1 MKKTNNNFK
10 AVNNFSPPAQE
21 AMRKEYEKYND
32 IRHNIVNEIKE
43 YVEKLLIESNSN
55 PVVSG
60 RIKNFSSYYEKYL
73 RLLKGDVKDP
83 IITDLLGIRIIC
95 PFIEDLSVIEEIIK
109 NNFNILETERK
120 GHYNFKEFGYESTH
134 LLIKIPKDIIAKYG
148 NPGTNLVEIQI
159 RTILQDAWAEVEH
172 EIVYKAEFS
181 PFDEPMRRKLAA
193 VNASLSLADI
203 IFQEIR
209 SYQRKFSRELEKRR
223 ESFYNKI
230 EESTDD
236 LLFEDDSLQE
246 APQKKAEPEVRGSP
260 LEPQPSLTTGKWSDE
275 GSPLEPQPSR
285 EYGEGS
291 PLEPQPSRE
300 YGEGSPLETAI
311 FDAGINHIDTD
322 KLSID
327 DLLVNA
333 LSAHNKNQFNEA
345 ISQYSK
351 ILELKPNNEIRS
363 IIYKHRGM
371 ANFACS
377 QYKEAIQDFTYALE
391 LDPKAY
397 KSAYYRGVVY
407 SVVKDYS
414 NAIDDYTLALSINPY
429 QSFCLFRRGQ
439 AYYHIGDYPQALSD
453 CENSLALEPS
463 NKSAVKFKTLIMD
476 KLKM

>member
-1 MKKTNNNFK
+1 MENDAK
-10 AVNNFSPPAQE
+10 ANINFSPPAQE
-21 AMRKEYEKYND
+21 AMRKDYEKYDD
-32 IRHNIVNEIKE
+32 IRHNIVSELKE
-43 YVEKLLIESNSN
+43 CIESLIKDINSN

-60 RIKNFSSYYEKYL
+60 RMKSFTSYYEKYL
-73 RLLKGDVKDP
+73 RLLKNGVKNP
-83 IITDLLGIRIIC
+83 VITDLLGIRIIC

-109 NNFNILETERK
+109 KNFSILETERK

-134 LLIKIPKDIIAKYG
+134 LLSKIPQNIIEKYG
-148 NPGTNLVEIQI
+148 NPGTDILEIQI

-209 SYQRKFSRELEKRR
+209 SYQRKFTMELEKRR

-236 LLFEDDSLQE
+236 LLFTEE
-246 APQKKAEPEVRGSP
+246 PQKKTEPVVFNTGI
-260 LEPQPSLTTGKWSDE
+260 SLV
-275 GSPLEPQPSR
+275 
-285 EYGEGS
+285 
-291 PLEPQPSRE
+291 
-300 YGEGSPLETAI
+300 
-311 FDAGINHIDTD
+311 DTD

-333 LSAHNKNQFNEA
+333 LSAHNQNRFNEA
-345 ISQYSK
+345 INQYSK
-351 ILELKPNNEIRS
+351 ILELKPNNVICS

-377 QYKEAIQDFTYALE
+377 QYSEAIEDFTKSLE
-391 LDPKAY
+391 LDQKAY
-397 KSAYYRGVVY
+397 KAAYYRGVVN
-407 SVVKDYS
+407 SVIKKYS
-414 NAIDDYTLALSINPY
+414 NAIDDYTLALTINPY

-463 NKSAVKFKTLIMD
+463 NKSAVKFKNLLMD

>member
-1 MKKTNNNFK
+1 MKKPRNDVKT
-10 AVNNFSPPAQE
+10 ANNFSPPAQE
-21 AMRKEYEKYND
+21 AMHKEYEKFSE

-43 YVEKLLIESNSN
+43 RIENLLKEINSN
-55 PVVSG
+55 PVISG
-60 RIKNFSSYYEKYL
+60 RIKNFSSYYGKYL
-73 RLLKGDVKDP
+73 RLLKSDVKNP
-83 IITDLLGIRIIC
+83 VITDLLGIRIIC
-95 PFIEDLSVIEEIIK
+95 PFIEDLGVIEEILK

-134 LLIKIPKDIIAKYG
+134 LLIKIPKDIITQHG
-148 NPGTNLVEIQI
+148 NPGIDLIEIQI

-236 LLFEDDSLQE
+236 LLFDDEPPEEASLQE
-246 APQKKAEPEVRGSP
+246 ASFQEISLQEVPQK
-260 LEPQPSLTTGKWSDE
+260 
-275 GSPLEPQPSR
+275 
-285 EYGEGS
+285 
-291 PLEPQPSRE
+291 
-300 YGEGSPLETAI
+300 ETKSEI
-311 FDAGINHIDTD
+311 FETGINQPIDTD

-333 LSAHNKNQFNEA
+333 LSAHNKNQFSEA

-351 ILELKPNNEIRS
+351 ILELKPNNVIRS

-371 ANFACS
+371 AYFACS
-377 QYKEAIQDFTYALE
+377 QYTEAIQDFTYALE

-407 SVVKDYS
+407 SVIKDFS
-414 NAIDDYTLALSINPY
+414 KAIDDYSLALSINPY

-463 NKSAVKFKTLIMD
+463 NKAAVKFKSLIMD

>member
-1 MKKTNNNFK
+1 MRNVVKEK
-10 AVNNFSPPAQE
+10 VNFSPPAQE
-21 AMRKEYEKYND
+21 AMRKEYEKYDD
-32 IRHNIVNEIKE
+32 IRYNIVNDLKIHIEDLLKEIS
-43 YVEKLLIESNSN
+43 VNTN

-60 RIKNFSSYYEKYL
+60 RIKNFASYYAKYL
-73 RLLKGDVKDP
+73 RLLKSDVQNP
-83 IITDLLGIRIIC
+83 VITDLLGIRIIC
-95 PFIEDLSVIEEIIK
+95 PFLEDLSAIEEIVK
-109 NNFNILETERK
+109 NNFTIMETERK

-134 LLIKIPKDIIAKYG
+134 FLIKIPKEILNEHG
-148 NPGTNLVEIQI
+148 NPGTDLVEVQI

-236 LLFEDDSLQE
+236 LLFEEESLQE
-246 APQKKAEPEVRGSP
+246 ASLQKVSQKKIEPSIYN
-260 LEPQPSLTTGKWSDE
+260 TGIA
-275 GSPLEPQPSR
+275 LV
-285 EYGEGS
+285 
-291 PLEPQPSRE
+291 
-300 YGEGSPLETAI
+300 
-311 FDAGINHIDTD
+311 DTD

-333 LSAHNKNQFNEA
+333 LSAHNRNQFNEA

-351 ILELKPNNEIRS
+351 ILELKPNNVIRS

-371 ANFACS
+371 AYFACS
-377 QYKEAIQDFTYALE
+377 QYNEAIQDFTYALE

-397 KSAYYRGVVY
+397 KAAYYRGVVY
-407 SVVKDYS
+407 SVIKEYS
-414 NAIDDYTLALSINPY
+414 NAINDYSLALSINPY

-463 NKSAVKFKTLIMD
+463 NNAAVRFKTLIMD

>member
-1 MKKTNNNFK
+1 MKN
-10 AVNNFSPPAQE
+10 AVKEKVVFSPPAQE
-21 AMRKEYEKYND
+21 ALKKEYEKYDD
-32 IRHNIVNEIKE
+32 IRHNIVNDLKIHMEDLLKEIG
-43 YVEKLLIESNSN
+43 NNTN

-60 RIKNFSSYYEKYL
+60 RIKNFASYYAKYL
-73 RLLKGDVKDP
+73 RLLKNDVQNP
-83 IITDLLGIRIIC
+83 VITDLLGIRIIC
-95 PFIEDLSVIEEIIK
+95 PFIEDLSVIEEIVK
-109 NNFNILETERK
+109 NNFTIMETERK

-134 LLIKIPKDIIAKYG
+134 FLIKIPKEIIDKHG
-148 NPGTNLVEIQI
+148 NPGTDLIEIQI

-236 LLFEDDSLQE
+236 LLFEEDSLQE
-246 APQKKAEPEVRGSP
+246 APQKKTEPSIYN
-260 LEPQPSLTTGKWSDE
+260 TGIA
-275 GSPLEPQPSR
+275 LV
-285 EYGEGS
+285 
-291 PLEPQPSRE
+291 
-300 YGEGSPLETAI
+300 
-311 FDAGINHIDTD
+311 DTD
-322 KLSID
+322 NLSID

-345 ISQYSK
+345 IDQYSK
-351 ILELKPNNEIRS
+351 ILKLKPNNVIRS
-363 IIYKHRGM
+363 IIFKHRGM
-371 ANFACS
+371 AHFACS
-377 QYKEAIQDFTYALE
+377 QYNEAIQDFTYALE

-397 KSAYYRGVVY
+397 KAAYYRGVVY
-407 SVVKDYS
+407 SVIKEYS
-414 NAIDDYTLALSINPY
+414 NAINDYSLALSINPY

-453 CENSLALEPS
+453 CENSLALEPT
-463 NKSAVKFKTLIMD
+463 NTSAVKFKSLIMD
-476 KLKM
+476 KLQM

>member
-1 MKKTNNNFK
+1 MVKMKDDAK
-10 AVNNFSPPAQE
+10 ASYIFSPPAQE
-21 AMRKEYEKYND
+21 TMRKEYEKYES
-32 IRHNIVNEIKE
+32 IRHNIVNELKGIIE
-43 YVEKLLIESNSN
+43 NLLKGSNSH

-60 RIKNFSSYYEKYL
+60 RIKNFASYYGKYL
-73 RLLKGDVKDP
+73 RLLKNDVKDP
-83 IITDLLGIRIIC
+83 VITDLLGIRIIC
-95 PFIEDLSVIEEIIK
+95 PFIEDLSVIEEIAK

-134 LLIKIPKDIIAKYG
+134 LLIKIPKEIIEKHG
-148 NPGTNLVEIQI
+148 NPQTDLIEIQI

-236 LLFEDDSLQE
+236 LLFEEDSLQE
-246 APQKKAEPEVRGSP
+246 VSLQEVSLQEVSQRKTEP
-260 LEPQPSLTTGKWSDE
+260 
-275 GSPLEPQPSR
+275 
-285 EYGEGS
+285 
-291 PLEPQPSRE
+291 
-300 YGEGSPLETAI
+300 AI
-311 FDAGINHIDTD
+311 FETGISHPVDTD

-345 ISQYSK
+345 IDQYSK
-351 ILELKPNNEIRS
+351 ILELKPNNVIRS

-377 QYKEAIQDFTYALE
+377 QYNEAIQDFTKALE

-397 KSAYYRGVVY
+397 KAAYYRGVVN
-407 SVVKDYS
+407 SVIKQYS
-414 NAIDDYTLALSINPY
+414 NAIDDYSLALSINPY

-463 NKSAVKFKTLIMD
+463 NNSALRFKTLIMD

>member
-1 MKKTNNNFK
+1 MAKMKNEAKTSNL
-10 AVNNFSPPAQE
+10 FSPPAQE
-21 AMRKEYEKYND
+21 AMRKEYEKFENT
-32 IRHNIVNEIKE
+32 RHDIVNDLKE
-43 YVEKLLIESNSN
+43 CIETLLKGINSN

-60 RIKNFSSYYEKYL
+60 RIKNFASYYGKYL
-73 RLLKGDVKDP
+73 RLLKNDVKDP
-83 IITDLLGIRIIC
+83 VITDLLGIRIIC

-134 LLIKIPKDIIAKYG
+134 LLIKIPKDITEKHG
-148 NPGTNLVEIQI
+148 NPGTDILEIQI

-236 LLFEDDSLQE
+236 LLFEE
-246 APQKKAEPEVRGSP
+246 EEPQKKAEP
-260 LEPQPSLTTGKWSDE
+260 TSD
-275 GSPLEPQPSR
+275 
-285 EYGEGS
+285 
-291 PLEPQPSRE
+291 
-300 YGEGSPLETAI
+300 I
-311 FDAGINHIDTD
+311 FDTGIGRHIDTD

-345 ISQYSK
+345 INQYSK
-351 ILELKPNNEIRS
+351 ILELRPNNVIRS
-363 IIYKHRGM
+363 IIFKHRGM
-371 ANFACS
+371 AYFACS
-377 QYKEAIQDFTYALE
+377 QYNEAIQDFTYALE

-397 KSAYYRGVVY
+397 KAAYYRGVVN
-407 SVVKDYS
+407 SVVKEYS
-414 NAIDDYTLALSINPY
+414 NAIDDYSLALTINPY

-463 NKSAVKFKTLIMD
+463 NKAAIRFKTLIMD